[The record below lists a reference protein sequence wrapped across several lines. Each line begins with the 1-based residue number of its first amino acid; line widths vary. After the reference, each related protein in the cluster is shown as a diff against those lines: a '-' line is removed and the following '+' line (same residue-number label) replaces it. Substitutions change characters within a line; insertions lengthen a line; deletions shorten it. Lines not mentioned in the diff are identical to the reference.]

1 MKSSNPLNKSSFW
14 YVGLAEFGFQVSI
27 VSLGGSMMSEIL
39 DTSVHS
45 GWDERRMENANPL
58 KLFQI
63 FKKNL
68 EKSLLSKTPNYYL
81 FVYASARSHN
91 GQGTLL

>member
-14 YVGLAEFGFQVSI
+14 YVGLAEFDFQVSI
-27 VSLGGSMMSEIL
+27 VSLSGSMMSEIL

-45 GWDERRMENANPL
+45 GWDERRMENANPP

-63 FKKNL
+63 FKKKPRK
-68 EKSLLSKTPNYYL
+68 KSSVKNAQL
-81 FVYASARSHN
+81 
-91 GQGTLL
+91 